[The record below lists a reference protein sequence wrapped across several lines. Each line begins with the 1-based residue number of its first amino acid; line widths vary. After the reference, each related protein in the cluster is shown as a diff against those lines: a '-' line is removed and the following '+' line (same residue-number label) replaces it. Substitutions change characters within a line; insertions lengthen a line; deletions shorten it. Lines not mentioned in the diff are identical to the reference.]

1 MKVFESF
8 PCDSLFKISRISA
21 LDSISEHYFE
31 NEAMIAWWNAAGKR
45 EITGLKSRKRTT
57 TAAFVAK

>member
-8 PCDSLFKISRISA
+8 SCDSLFKISRISA

-31 NEAMIAWWNAAGKR
+31 NEAMIAWWNDWKAR
-45 EITGLKSRKRTT
+45 DHR
-57 TAAFVAK
+57 AKIEKTYNHGRFCC